1 MQATDPREAWSTR
14 HAHTGH
20 TPATSAQA
28 PVDIRGTR
36 QSPQAWHGSN
46 TSGAAS
52 GATTACC
59 KQAIPMCGRPHTYAP
74 GPPSPQRALATMTAQ
89 GSVRGARLWPQH
101 ATRGSMPGMRPARRT
116 GVACPTD
123 RHEAIGNPAATGQ
136 QAHEAAAPATPDQP
150 LASPSTGTAAV
161 LARTRGHADRSRAP
175 PATRCQ
181 RSGNGSTPPP
191 CLATLAPCTCPPR
204 PAPPLPATSRPMDGR
219 RTQHTRTSWRGGA
232 TAQRRDN
239 VGRRAGTA
247 GRAHALPS
255 PPCVAPSVTAA
266 MSARRLLLAGRC
278 APAVAAGRDAQ
289 DGCIRAATR
298 RHEAFGKRK
307 SPRAGRGLSGSGG
320 VRGIRTLD
328 RAFDPI
334 LP

>member
-28 PVDIRGTR
+28 PVAIRGTR

-89 GSVRGARLWPQH
+89 GSVCGARLWPQH

-123 RHEAIGNPAATGQ
+123 RHEVIGNPAATGQ
-136 QAHEAAAPATPDQP
+136 QAHEAAAPATPTSHWPVHQLAP
-150 LASPSTGTAAV
+150 LRSLREPADMRTGPGHRPPRDASAAATAARHLHASPP
-161 LARTRGHADRSRAP
+161 SRPAPAP
-175 PATRCQ
+175 PARRRPFQPPAGPWTAGAR
-181 RSGNGSTPPP
+181 STPE
-191 CLATLAPCTCPPR
+191 PR
-204 PAPPLPATSRPMDGR
+204 
-219 RTQHTRTSWRGGA
+219 GA
-232 TAQRRDN
+232 
-239 VGRRAGTA
+239 V
-247 GRAHALPS
+247 
-255 PPCVAPSVTAA
+255 
-266 MSARRLLLAGRC
+266 
-278 APAVAAGRDAQ
+278 
-289 DGCIRAATR
+289 
-298 RHEAFGKRK
+298 E
-307 SPRAGRGLSGSGG
+307 
-320 VRGIRTLD
+320 
-328 RAFDPI
+328 
-334 LP
+334 